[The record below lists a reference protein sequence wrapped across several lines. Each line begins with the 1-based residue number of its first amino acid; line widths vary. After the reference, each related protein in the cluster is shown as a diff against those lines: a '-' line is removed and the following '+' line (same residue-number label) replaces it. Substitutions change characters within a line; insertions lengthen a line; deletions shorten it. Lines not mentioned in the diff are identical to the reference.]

1 MKGSKKLFIFSILCI
16 VAGLILTV
24 FSGVRD
30 GGYLKQLLGEA
41 GAARLQ
47 EKKTV
52 DVTED
57 FHSLQIS
64 EFSADLQLLPSGDG
78 SCRVVFGEY
87 EYSRC
92 KVGVKNGTLTVTRE
106 AENRPRSGL
115 TVYTDILPVCVY
127 LPEGSYRELSVSSTS
142 GSVRSSGDFSWESAA
157 IKTGSGDVRLEALS
171 AGELTLECTSG
182 DVRLDQLDTGS
193 LSVQTGSGDIKL
205 QNCSV
210 SALKL
215 KSTCGKLEA
224 EAVVCSGDGDFS
236 SGSGDI
242 ELEDASFRALRVS
255 ATSGDVTL
263 ERTVCSAE
271 VQVETGSGDIRLRG
285 AEAGSF
291 QLSSTSGD
299 VKGSV
304 RGSVDFDVETTSGSV
319 RTRGGVRGGA
329 ECRVKTGSGDVDLD
343 ADR

>member
-1 MKGSKKLFIFSILCI
+1 MKGSKKLLIFSILCI
-16 VAGLILTV
+16 VAGLILTA

-78 SCRVVFGEY
+78 SCRVVFGED

-92 KVGVKNGTLTVTRE
+92 KVGVENGTLTVTRE

-171 AGELTLECTSG
+171 AEILT
-182 DVRLDQLDTGS
+182 
-193 LSVQTGSGDIKL
+193 
-205 QNCSV
+205 
-210 SALKL
+210 A
-215 KSTCGKLEA
+215 KS
-224 EAVVCSGDGDFS
+224 
-236 SGSGDI
+236 
-242 ELEDASFRALRVS
+242 
-255 ATSGDVTL
+255 
-263 ERTVCSAE
+263 
-271 VQVETGSGDIRLRG
+271 GSGDIRLRG
-285 AEAGSF
+285 CSAGSLTLESGSGELKAEALNCSGF
-291 QLSSTSGD
+291 APAAAISSWRNPPSAPW
-299 VKGSV
+299 SSP
-304 RGSVDFDVETTSGSV
+304 RPAA
-319 RTRGGVRGGA
+319 R
-329 ECRVKTGSGDVDLD
+329 
-343 ADR
+343 